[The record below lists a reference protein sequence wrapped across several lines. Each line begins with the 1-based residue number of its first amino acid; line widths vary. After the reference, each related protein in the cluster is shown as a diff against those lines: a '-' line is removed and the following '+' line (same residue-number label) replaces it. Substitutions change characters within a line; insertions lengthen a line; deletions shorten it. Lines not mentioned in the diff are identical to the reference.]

1 MFSGTRPDNQDTHGP
16 EPNRSPSAR
25 FVYPPDSALSIGFD
39 VSDVRTRESV
49 PNALLIPLGGL
60 PIMRKRLV
68 VALLFGLSLL
78 VVASPSSAVEE
89 RVAGESAGP
98 VVVGHRGAPGYRPE
112 HTLASYEL
120 AFRQGVNWV
129 DVDLVPTKDGQL
141 VARHE
146 NEIGGTTDVAEHP
159 EFASRKTTKTIDG
172 TKLTGWFTEDF
183 TLAELKTLKAI
194 ERIPDIR
201 PHNTI
206 YNGRWEIA
214 TYQEVLDLTKRLSKE
229 LHRQLGTYP
238 EVKHSTYFATIGN
251 PTEPKLVGV
260 LDRNGLNR
268 PGAPV
273 IIQSFEVSNLKALSK
288 QVQVPLLQL
297 TSAAGAP
304 ADLVAKGDP
313 RTYADL
319 MTPAGLKEISTYADY
334 LGPEKNQI
342 IPRDAAG
349 NLATPSALVA
359 DAHAAGLKVAPY
371 TFRNENSFLPVNLR
385 SSSDPSEWGDVFAEE
400 SAFLAAGVDGF
411 FADQPDTALL
421 AVTGS

>member
-1 MFSGTRPDNQDTHGP
+1 
-16 EPNRSPSAR
+16 
-25 FVYPPDSALSIGFD
+25 
-39 VSDVRTRESV
+39 
-49 PNALLIPLGGL
+49 
-60 PIMRKRLV
+60 MRKRLV
-68 VALLFGLSLL
+68 VALLSGLSLL
-78 VVASPSSAVEE
+78 ALASPSSAVTE
-89 RVAGESAGP
+89 RQGGGESAGP

-120 AFRQGVNWV
+120 AFRQGVDWV

-146 NEIGGTTDVAEHP
+146 NEIGGTTDVASHP

-183 TLAELKTLKAI
+183 TLAELKTLRAT

-201 PHNTI
+201 PHNTV
-206 YNGRWEIA
+206 YNGRWQIA
-214 TYQEVLDLTKRLSKE
+214 TYQEVLDLTNRLSKE
-229 LHRQLGTYP
+229 LHRTLGTYP
-238 EVKHSTYFATIGN
+238 EIKHSTYFSAIGN
-251 PTEPKLVGV
+251 PTEPKLVNI
-260 LDRNGLNR
+260 LNRNGLNR

-273 IIQSFEVSNLKALSK
+273 IIQSFEVTNLKELSK
-288 QVQVPLLQL
+288 QVRVPLLQL
-297 TSAAGAP
+297 TSASGAP

-319 MTPAGLKEISTYADY
+319 VTPAGLKEISTYADY

-349 NLATPSALVA
+349 NLTQPSTLVN

-371 TFRNENSFLPVNLR
+371 TFRNENSFLPANLR
-385 SSSDPSEWGDVFAEE
+385 SSSDPAAWGDIFAEE
-400 SAFLAAGVDGF
+400 AAFLRAGIDGL

-421 AVTGS
+421 AVAES